1 MRALSLTFNL
11 IAGCLCIL
19 LSAIPI
25 IFFLFFG
32 LLELLNAGG
41 QKSVVLEVF
50 IFSMIGLVAALFT
63 FIFSVS
69 NFRSLRPGR
78 KTGRVIPFQIII
90 LILNFI
96 QYSAFYYFFY
106 FYWGFDEI
114 VGKVAVAVAGFVSIV
129 AFIFTIVAYIN
140 HQKRFGANNNLA

>member
-1 MRALSLTFNL
+1 MRALTLTFNL

-32 LLELLNAGG
+32 ILELLNAGG

-69 NFRSLRPGR
+69 NFRSLRPGG

-90 LILNFI
+90 LVLNII

-140 HQKRFGANNNLA
+140 HKKKIAA